1 LPIVL
6 GVVLAQGCATLST
19 NINEYSP
26 FDVYQISVISN
37 YDLSGRAPF
46 LSNIRFHFGSI
57 DKSNKEVSI
66 TKEYTNDICCSPVKQ
81 YTNDICCSP
90 VKQYTNDIVIYPLW
104 NISMTYWLI
113 YNKTSNRLVDLSPTP
128 IDPLMIKSR
137 DAEVQSFHF

>member
-1 LPIVL
+1 MPIVL

-81 YTNDICCSP
+81 YTNDI
-90 VKQYTNDIVIYPLW
+90 VIYPIW
-104 NISMTYWLI
+104 NISMTYWLL